1 MKKLKPIDQMSD
13 RINKNADQVMFSSL
27 NILYLHGFVT
37 SDEFRSIKERL
48 EAWEKDF
55 YSSINKDNKQWMY

>member
-1 MKKLKPIDQMSD
+1 MKKLKPTDQMPD

-55 YSSINKDNKQWMY
+55 YSSINKDNKQ

>member
-1 MKKLKPIDQMSD
+1 MKKLKPTDQMPD

-27 NILYLHGFVT
+27 NILYLQGFVT
-37 SDEFRSIKERL
+37 QDEFRRIKERL

-55 YSSINKDNKQWMY
+55 YSSINKDNNNE

>member
-1 MKKLKPIDQMSD
+1 MKKLKPTDQMSD

-27 NILYLHGFVT
+27 NILYLQGFVT
-37 SDEFRSIKERL
+37 QDEFRRIKERL

-55 YSSINKDNKQWMY
+55 YSSINKDNKQ

>member
-1 MKKLKPIDQMSD
+1 MKKLKPTDQMPD

-27 NILYLHGFVT
+27 NILYLQGFVT
-37 SDEFRSIKERL
+37 QDEFRSIKERL

-55 YSSINKDNKQWMY
+55 YSSINKDNKQ

>member
-1 MKKLKPIDQMSD
+1 MKKLKPTDQMSD

-55 YSSINKDNKQWMY
+55 YSSINKDNKQ

>member
-55 YSSINKDNKQWMY
+55 YSSINKDNKQ

>member
-1 MKKLKPIDQMSD
+1 MKKLKPTDQMSD

-27 NILYLHGFVT
+27 NILYLQGFVT
-37 SDEFRSIKERL
+37 QDEFRRIKERL

-55 YSSINKDNKQWMY
+55 YSSINKDNNNE

>member
-1 MKKLKPIDQMSD
+1 MKKLKPTNQMSD

-55 YSSINKDNKQWMY
+55 YSSINKDNKQ